1 MQDLFF
7 ENVMLVSPTGAFTP
21 NINDDITVNIIRYN
35 LKLKFDKIPNMI
47 NIWLY
52 INIPQTTATTENHI
66 SIVKYE
72 IVKVLMDT
80 ILTENEPVDETL
92 GIKSSGNM
100 TISFKVAFNTLLNK
114 KLLNKY

>member
-1 MQDLFF
+1 MLKILGEHYYLDLD
-7 ENVMLVSPTGAFTP
+7 E
-21 NINDDITVNIIRYN
+21 IEE
-35 LKLKFDKIPNMI
+35 
-47 NIWLY
+47 Y

-80 ILTENEPVDETL
+80 ILTENEPVEETL

>member
-1 MQDLFF
+1 MLKILGEHYYLDLD
-7 ENVMLVSPTGAFTP
+7 E
-21 NINDDITVNIIRYN
+21 IEE
-35 LKLKFDKIPNMI
+35 
-47 NIWLY
+47 Y

>member
-1 MQDLFF
+1 MLKILGEQYYLDLD
-7 ENVMLVSPTGAFTP
+7 E
-21 NINDDITVNIIRYN
+21 IEE
-35 LKLKFDKIPNMI
+35 
-47 NIWLY
+47 Y

>member
-1 MQDLFF
+1 
-7 ENVMLVSPTGAFTP
+7 ML
-21 NINDDITVNIIRYN
+21 
-35 LKLKFDKIPNMI
+35 KILGEHYYLDRDEI
-47 NIWLY
+47 EEY